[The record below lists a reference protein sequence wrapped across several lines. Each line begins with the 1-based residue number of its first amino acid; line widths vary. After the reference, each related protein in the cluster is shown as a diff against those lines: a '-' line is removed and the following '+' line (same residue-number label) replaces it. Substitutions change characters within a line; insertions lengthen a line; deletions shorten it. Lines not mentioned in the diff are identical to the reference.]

1 MNYQEVI
8 QVVSKFLSTDTSQ
21 NLYLLFDN
29 SQLKKKWRSNFVV
42 DKGIPIW
49 KNILKMEDETLS
61 PVLFEL
67 DRQGFVCQ
75 IEKICKKILD
85 SPVYSIIISPL
96 SSKKLA
102 EHLGQYS
109 LCQTQDDQVLILRF
123 FDTRI
128 LPILKKA
135 LSDEHRKYF
144 FSPIIK
150 WFYPDIVGEWHLI
163 ENQPVNNISKLKGIL
178 ELTNVEYENILDE
191 TIPYTVFLEIC
202 EYLIQSEDISG
213 NIKSKLWKD
222 INNELG
228 KEDISSSLFLINEFI
243 ERYSQ
248 SLPNKL
254 EQWQSS
260 FR

>member
-1 MNYQEVI
+1 M
-8 QVVSKFLSTDTSQ
+8 
-21 NLYLLFDN
+21 
-29 SQLKKKWRSNFVV
+29 
-42 DKGIPIW
+42 
-49 KNILKMEDETLS
+49 
-61 PVLFEL
+61 
-67 DRQGFVCQ
+67 
-75 IEKICKKILD
+75 
-85 SPVYSIIISPL
+85 SIGSI
-96 SSKKLA
+96 
-102 EHLGQYS
+102 
-109 LCQTQDDQVLILRF
+109 F
-123 FDTRI
+123 F
-128 LPILKKA
+128 
-135 LSDEHRKYF
+135 
-144 FSPIIK
+144 PIIK

-178 ELTNVEYENILDE
+178 ELTNVEYENILDG